1 MALWAHHRRNSRVRL
16 FETKRSSASAGP
28 VSKCRSL
35 SPREGHT
42 TEAAEEGEGSR
53 ALEGSRRGG
62 SHGRGDRRTS
72 RVSSSGRGHPPG
84 RPLFKPDP
92 RQPRGAFIVMAADAV
107 ASWKAYVAAAD
118 ADRGGYGDEC
128 ALLVR
133 RGLGDVVVAHFLESA
148 EREFAAVHLPRLK
161 ALLENHG
168 AANISR
174 TLSTAAEKVGNAGD
188 DENEWSWVDEAVPRG
203 VAELA
208 AAVDE
213 RKRRA
218 ARLAAAMHP
227 RIKTTPTT
235 RRKRWTAGCA
245 PPSER
250 RPPPWGRAR

>member
-1 MALWAHHRRNSRVRL
+1 
-16 FETKRSSASAGP
+16 
-28 VSKCRSL
+28 
-35 SPREGHT
+35 
-42 TEAAEEGEGSR
+42 
-53 ALEGSRRGG
+53 
-62 SHGRGDRRTS
+62 
-72 RVSSSGRGHPPG
+72 
-84 RPLFKPDP
+84 
-92 RQPRGAFIVMAADAV
+92 MAADAV

-213 RKRRA
+213 RRARA

-227 RIKTTPTT
+227 SNKNDADAATQTLDRRLCAAVGAATATVGPREMTGVCAAYYARALKEFSRRARRARGLGDDDDSEEDDDDRVVVDVDDDATEPT
-235 RRKRWTAGCA
+235 RRRPAPASRSSYPQACFSWGVRPRAPLGEQAAGTG
-245 PPSER
+245 P
-250 RPPPWGRAR
+250 GHRA

>member
-1 MALWAHHRRNSRVRL
+1 
-16 FETKRSSASAGP
+16 
-28 VSKCRSL
+28 
-35 SPREGHT
+35 
-42 TEAAEEGEGSR
+42 
-53 ALEGSRRGG
+53 
-62 SHGRGDRRTS
+62 
-72 RVSSSGRGHPPG
+72 
-84 RPLFKPDP
+84 
-92 RQPRGAFIVMAADAV
+92 MAADAV

-208 AAVDE
+208 AAG
-213 RKRRA
+213 A
-218 ARLAAAMHP
+218 L
-227 RIKTTPTT
+227 
-235 RRKRWTAGCA
+235 
-245 PPSER
+245 S
-250 RPPPWGRAR
+250 